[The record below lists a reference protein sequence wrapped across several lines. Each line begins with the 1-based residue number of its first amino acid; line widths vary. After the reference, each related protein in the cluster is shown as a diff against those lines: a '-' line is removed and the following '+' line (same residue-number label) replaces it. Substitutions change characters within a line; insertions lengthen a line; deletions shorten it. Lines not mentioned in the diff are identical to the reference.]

1 MRKLFLSLIAAALIS
16 PAAMAREEATH
27 YEYGTSEARL
37 LDFTPSVTPIPT
49 TVEIKVI
56 GKRVHRK
63 IVLSQEELNKR
74 IINNDYNR
82 TLENLRSYAV
92 FITSGV
98 YDCDLIVGARFNFEI
113 TDTGATIEIYG
124 YPANFVNWGGK
135 GEALPTLT
143 EVYPDYGK

>member
-1 MRKLFLSLIAAALIS
+1 MIVNICVSLQFFLIFSRDNIMRKLFLSLIAAAMIAS
-16 PAAMAREEATH
+16 AAMAREE
-27 YEYGTSEARL
+27 
-37 LDFTPSVTPIPT
+37 VTPM

-63 IVLSQEELNKR
+63 IELTQEELNKR

-82 TLENLRSYAV
+82 TLENLRAYAV

-113 TDTGATIEIYG
+113 TDHGATIEIYG

-135 GEALPTLT
+135 GEALPTLQ
-143 EVYPDYGK
+143 EVNPNYGK